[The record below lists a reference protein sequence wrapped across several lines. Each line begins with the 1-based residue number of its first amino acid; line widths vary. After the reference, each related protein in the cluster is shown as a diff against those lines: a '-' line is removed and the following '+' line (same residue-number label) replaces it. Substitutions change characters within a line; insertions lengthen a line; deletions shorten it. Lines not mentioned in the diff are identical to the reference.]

1 MAIEIRPATDLPG
14 AWWVIAQTK
23 SGNAHDF
30 FPTLKQAVDF
40 ALSFYGGKV
49 EEVASA

>member
-23 SGNAHDF
+23 SGNAHDLL
-30 FPTLKQAVDF
+30 PTLKDAVDF
-40 ALSFYGGKV
+40 ALSFYGGKL
-49 EEVASA
+49 EVSASA